1 MDLTPFV
8 DGLRRDLLATA
19 EVAGTEARAIAE
31 RLITALDAAVRLALI
46 DALSAAAEE
55 ITADLAPGSVEVRLR
70 GREPEL
76 VVVMPPPPEPV
87 APPPAP
93 PGAAESDDGT
103 TARISLRLPDAL
115 KGRIEQLADDVGVSV
130 NSWLVRALNEA
141 SVDVTADPGGQRG
154 RRTGRRGNSISGWA
168 R

>member
-1 MDLTPFV
+1 MTAAV
-8 DGLRRDLLATA
+8 ARVATA
-19 EVAGTEARAIAE
+19 ADHSWLADYIDHCQALGCSDRALRDRLRAARVLLTTRPDLGEWMRRPVAE

-76 VVVMPPPPEPV
+76 VVVMPPLPEPV

-93 PGAAESDDGT
+93 PWT
-103 TARISLRLPDAL
+103 T
-115 KGRIEQLADDVGVSV
+115 Q
-130 NSWLVRALNEA
+130 
-141 SVDVTADPGGQRG
+141 
-154 RRTGRRGNSISGWA
+154 
-168 R
+168 